1 MIQYLYWAT
10 QKGEPWWMEEL
21 VLVSDEKVNMEE
33 LEKLLEE
40 KGYDRVRE
48 SILDLRQ
55 KPDFRKAVKI

>member
-1 MIQYLYWAT
+1 MKLYLYWAIK
-10 QKGEPWWMEEL
+10 KGHPLWAEEL
-21 VLVSDEKVNMEE
+21 VLESEEKVNIVE
-33 LEKLLEE
+33 LKKLLDK